1 MELSRRTIQ
10 RMILRQGSVVTSF
23 NQGGDGGGGGS
34 TPTLGELLTSLNSQ
48 PMPTSDGYLHWTGT
62 DWEWDD
68 LSAYATQSWVTS
80 SLLPYATQSWVSN
93 NYLPAS
99 SISDYLPLA
108 AGSSYPLTGSLY
120 LSGNS
125 GIVFSDGSRLQKN
138 GEIITNSVDITH
150 VKNGNTYTVWD
161 SANTP
166 NPALIG
172 AAQGSATI
180 ANFDPQTDTVHITAQ
195 VLGSSAQAQARENI
209 SAVGSSD
216 VKQIVKMTQAAY
228 DLITPDSHT
237 LYIITSS

>member
-1 MELSRRTIQ
+1 MELNREYLLRMMRSRSA
-10 RMILRQGSVVTSF
+10 GAVFVEGE
-23 NQGGDGGGGGS
+23 GGDGEDSS

-80 SLLPYATQSWVSN
+80 SLLPYATQSWVT
-93 NYLPAS
+93 S
-99 SISDYLPLA
+99 SLSDYA
-108 AGSSYPLTGSLY
+108 TKSYVDSTFVP
-120 LSGNS
+120 
-125 GIVFSDGSRLQKN
+125 FS
-138 GEIITNSVDITH
+138 
-150 VKNGNTYTVWD
+150 
-161 SANTP
+161 A

-172 AAQGSATI
+172 PAQGSATI

-216 VKQIVKMTQAAY
+216 IKQIVKMTQAAY